1 MWSERKVMPR
11 NTAAAS
17 LLLPC
22 LSTPAT
28 NLSVQIAKSFR
39 LVGAVLCAAFLV
51 SITPARA
58 AEDNTAAV
66 RAASNQFYTAL
77 NKLFTGDLAPMEA
90 VWSHRKD
97 VTYMGPAGGYG
108 VGWDAVRKDLASQA
122 AMKLG
127 GSIKPTQVKI
137 TAGSDL
143 ATVSNIEVGSNVI
156 GGRKSAVSLRATS
169 IYRKENGQWKM
180 IGHHTDLIPGMEKK

>member
-11 NTAAAS
+11 NTATAS

-28 NLSVQIAKSFR
+28 NLSVQISKSFR
-39 LVGAVLCAAFLV
+39 LVGAALCAAFLV

-58 AEDNTAAV
+58 AENNTAAV

-97 VTYMGPAGGYG
+97 VTYMGPAGGYR
-108 VGWDAVRKDLASQA
+108 VGWGAVRKDWASQA
-122 AMKLG
+122 AMKMG
-127 GSIKPTQVKI
+127 GSIKPARVKI

-143 ATVSNIEVGSNVI
+143 ATVSNMEVGSNVI

>member
-28 NLSVQIAKSFR
+28 NLFVQIAKSFR
-39 LVGAVLCAAFLV
+39 LVGAVLCATFLV

-143 ATVSNIEVGSNVI
+143 ATVSNMEVGFNVI

-169 IYRKENGQWKM
+169 IYRKENGQWRM